1 MPASYPAAIKNFL
14 VLEDG
19 VDKVIAAHPNDRG
32 AEITAIETELGTDVA
47 GSAADLKT
55 RLAVGMNND
64 GTIKTSAVSALLGAW
79 VDKSASYGAQQAA
92 TDGFVLVTI
101 HNNTPT
107 GARCQAYTDA
117 NANPTTLRGQIY
129 GNDTINDGATIT
141 MPVRKG
147 DYWKVILTGSPTI
160 DALYWIPLGS

>member
-1 MPASYPAAIKNFL
+1 MASYPGAIKNFL

-19 VDKVIAAHPNDRG
+19 VDKVIAAHPNDRA

-55 RLAVGMNND
+55 RLAVSINAD
-64 GTIKTSAVSALLGAW
+64 GTPKVVLGSW

-107 GARCQAYTDA
+107 GARAQAYTDA

-147 DYWKVILTGSPTI
+147 DYWKVVLTGSPTI